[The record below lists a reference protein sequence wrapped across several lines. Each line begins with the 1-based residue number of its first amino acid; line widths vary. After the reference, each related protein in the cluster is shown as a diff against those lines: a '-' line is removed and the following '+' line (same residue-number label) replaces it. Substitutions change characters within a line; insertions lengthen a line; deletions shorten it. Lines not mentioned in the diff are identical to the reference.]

1 MSHIPESWSKSHFWP
16 NHFGSDMEG
25 NMLMVLNA
33 GEYFFKTH
41 HIPITLSHCNG
52 IIPCG
57 DVKYLVK

>member
-1 MSHIPESWSKSHFWP
+1 
-16 NHFGSDMEG
+16 MEG